1 MVKAIGTAIVSFDV
15 VVITIVIVIVKVI
28 LVVILVD
35 FQVKVALCGEERAAR
50 PIKVED
56 AREGLDLEF
65 CQIVPGSKDREGR
78 HVSLWRQLLG
88 FFVCFSSYI
97 A

>member
-1 MVKAIGTAIVSFDV
+1 MSSSAPVLISRCDWIG
-15 VVITIVIVIVKVI
+15 
-28 LVVILVD
+28 LN
-35 FQVKVALCGEERAAR
+35 QVKVALCGEDKAVL

-78 HVSLWRQLLG
+78 HVSRWALAVGAEACMYVLGLIPSRQK
-88 FFVCFSSYI
+88 CATYTSI
-97 A
+97 